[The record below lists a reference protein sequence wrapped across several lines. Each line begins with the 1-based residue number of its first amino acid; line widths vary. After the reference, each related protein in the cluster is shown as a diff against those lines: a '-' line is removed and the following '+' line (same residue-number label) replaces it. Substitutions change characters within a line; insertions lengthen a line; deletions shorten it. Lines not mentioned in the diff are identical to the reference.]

1 MEWPIP
7 NTQLDHTLINFVPG
21 SSWTLAQKGAKRNE
35 MIGLD
40 DKHQTMAVVYGIL
53 SDDFLPLQLIY
64 TGKQLPACQM

>member
-1 MEWPIP
+1 M
-7 NTQLDHTLINFVPG
+7 PG